1 MVQKRVPAPKLSGY
15 SFYDAKV
22 NQSKHR
28 FLSLQKSMV
37 NYNLKEKEPHSG
49 SAANQPFKL
58 QSNQAFRTDA

>member
-1 MVQKRVPAPKLSGY
+1 
-15 SFYDAKV
+15 
-22 NQSKHR
+22 
-28 FLSLQKSMV
+28 MV